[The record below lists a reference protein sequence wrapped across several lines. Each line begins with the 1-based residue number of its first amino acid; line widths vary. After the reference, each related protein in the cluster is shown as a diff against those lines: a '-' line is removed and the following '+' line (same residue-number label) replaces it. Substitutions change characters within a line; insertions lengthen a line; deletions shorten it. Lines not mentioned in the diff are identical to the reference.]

1 LIWNELLVTFSYLLL
16 LVVAFLNYEKQEMV
30 YTDEFMAI
38 HLDTTRKV
46 KHLANRRTSNH
57 AS

>member
-1 LIWNELLVTFSYLLL
+1 
-16 LVVAFLNYEKQEMV
+16 MV